1 MLFSGESGRCN
12 LRILLPL
19 PPSLLSPPHCPTRSS
34 CRQGCGTMELFAWWG
49 NNWNN
54 SDCWPQLIL
63 RPQRVVDRSSNVRPG
78 WSRLPPSHTGGLPS
92 PWSEAEERVASQVL
106 AISFSRIKIKINQS
120 PNWCFRLLLRAARED
135 VGEGVEEGEDGQPGK
150 VSPSRHLAPSLFQ
163 MVYLTFMLESILTG
177 GSYKQQQQRGQPWND
192 RDLSKLLRDDAR
204 EQRIPQPSLSRSL
217 IIWYHKD

>member
-49 NNWNN
+49 NNWNDN
-54 SDCWPQLIL
+54 SIILDLSWSSGLSVWLIARPMFALVGLGFHLLTPAASLLLDQRLRREWPA
-63 RPQRVVDRSSNVRPG
+63 RC
-78 WSRLPPSHTGGLPS
+78 LPF
-92 PWSEAEERVASQVL
+92 
-106 AISFSRIKIKINQS
+106 SFTSIKIKINQS

-150 VSPSRHLAPSLFQ
+150 VSPSRHLAPSLLQ
-163 MVYLTFMLESILTG
+163 MVYL
-177 GSYKQQQQRGQPWND
+177 
-192 RDLSKLLRDDAR
+192 A
-204 EQRIPQPSLSRSL
+204 
-217 IIWYHKD
+217 